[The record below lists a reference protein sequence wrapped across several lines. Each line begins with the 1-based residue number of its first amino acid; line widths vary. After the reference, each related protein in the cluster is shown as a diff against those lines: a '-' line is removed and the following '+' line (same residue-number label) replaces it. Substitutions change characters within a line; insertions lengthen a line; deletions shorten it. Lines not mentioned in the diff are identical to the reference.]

1 MRQRRG
7 EQGGTLVK
15 HAPYGLAAL
24 SLLGAVGLAP
34 RPAQADIDFKVTTV
48 DSNVACILIQGP
60 WSRDSGYIRL
70 NNNTTE
76 VVYSAVENLFSP
88 YGDWV
93 IGRFLDCDPLRRIE
107 REVFCVDRAP
117 VELRVS
123 GGNID
128 FFSLPKCGGYVAG
141 SDGYQAAASAYLG
154 GESARPAASA
164 ARATATAAAGG
175 AAPHGGD
182 SFRFEGKAGD
192 TIELVLDRDGAQ
204 GSAGKLARLSLRQ
217 VNGAALGQRQ
227 GAVPLKLAATLPAA
241 GGYVVHV
248 AEVTGGPGGEPFRGY
263 YQLRVDSASD
273 AEILLEPLES
283 VEP

>member
-1 MRQRRG
+1 M
-7 EQGGTLVK
+7 
-15 HAPYGLAAL
+15 
-24 SLLGAVGLAP
+24 
-34 RPAQADIDFKVTTV
+34 
-48 DSNVACILIQGP
+48 
-60 WSRDSGYIRL
+60 
-70 NNNTTE
+70 
-76 VVYSAVENLFSP
+76 
-88 YGDWV
+88 
-93 IGRFLDCDPLRRIE
+93 
-107 REVFCVDRAP
+107 DRAP
-117 VELRVS
+117 VELRVA

-164 ARATATAAAGG
+164 ARATATAAAGR

-204 GSAGKLARLSLRQ
+204 GSAGKLARIPCTRAWCRLG
-217 VNGAALGQRQ
+217 GARGRRAAQAQ
-227 GAVPLKLAATLPAA
+227 GHLA
-241 GGYVVHV
+241 GGGRLCGPRGGGR
-248 AEVTGGPGGEPFRGY
+248 GGPGGEPFRGY
-263 YQLRVDSASD
+263 YQLRVDSASN